1 MHIRKMV
8 NNELKNK
15 KWYYFP
21 SRRLAVALSLQG
33 WRKAGA
39 TVFFTAGFTLL
50 AHVPD
55 PGESAFS
62 YAECPL
68 PGIRPIRPRIR
79 MIRKRVSNSFGP
91 KCGFRPPLPNHV
103 ADSSA
108 HHLPAYS
115 PTAVRSGNANASDR
129 RFGISNPT
137 RNHPQKSDR
146 LPLALGPQEERKG
159 ILLIGIERRDMLLEV
174 EDPFAQRSC
183 RMQLPHR
190 KFRKRFY
197 VINNLHI
204 V

>member
-1 MHIRKMV
+1 MV
-8 NNELKNK
+8 L
-15 KWYYFP
+15 FP
-21 SRRLAVALSLQG
+21 VAQARSRFVVTRLAKSRCDG
-33 WRKAGA
+33 
-39 TVFFTAGFTLL
+39 FFTAGFTLL

-79 MIRKRVSNSFGP
+79 MIRKGYQIALGRNADR
-91 KCGFRPPLPNHV
+91 FRPPLPNHV

-146 LPLALGPQEERKG
+146 LPLTLGPQEERK
-159 ILLIGIERRDMLLEV
+159 RD
-174 EDPFAQRSC
+174 PS
-183 RMQLPHR
+183 HR
-190 KFRKRFY
+190 HRAS
-197 VINNLHI
+197 
-204 V
+204 

>member
-1 MHIRKMV
+1 MPSDSTRYRTDFGSKNKNVSPAPIVFLSAHDSKIFRLVCFMHIRKMV

-39 TVFFTAGFTLL
+39 TGFFTAGFTLL

-91 KCGFRPPLPNHV
+91 KCGSLPPATPEPC
-103 ADSSA
+103 S
-108 HHLPAYS
+108 
-115 PTAVRSGNANASDR
+115 R
-129 RFGISNPT
+129 
-137 RNHPQKSDR
+137 
-146 LPLALGPQEERKG
+146 
-159 ILLIGIERRDMLLEV
+159 
-174 EDPFAQRSC
+174 
-183 RMQLPHR
+183 
-190 KFRKRFY
+190 
-197 VINNLHI
+197 
-204 V
+204 

>member
-68 PGIRPIRPRIR
+68 PGIRPI
-79 MIRKRVSNSFGP
+79 
-91 KCGFRPPLPNHV
+91 
-103 ADSSA
+103 
-108 HHLPAYS
+108 
-115 PTAVRSGNANASDR
+115 
-129 RFGISNPT
+129 
-137 RNHPQKSDR
+137 
-146 LPLALGPQEERKG
+146 
-159 ILLIGIERRDMLLEV
+159 
-174 EDPFAQRSC
+174 
-183 RMQLPHR
+183 
-190 KFRKRFY
+190 
-197 VINNLHI
+197 
-204 V
+204 